1 MSGPEKEPLQQQ
13 PGGYPPPQA
22 GYPPPQDAGYPPPQG
37 GYPPPQQGYP
47 PPQAP
52 GGPPVPPGLP
62 GVLPA
67 GQQPPPN
74 CPPGLE
80 YLTQIDQLLVH
91 QQVELLEAFTGFETA
106 NKYIVK
112 NTLGQQV
119 YFAAEDSDCCTRNC
133 CGNARCFDMKILD
146 NTQRDIIHLSRPLR
160 CTSCWFPCCLQKL
173 EVSSPPGTVIGYVKQ
188 SWSVCFPKFTIEN
201 EREETILRID
211 GPLCTWNM
219 CGDVEFDV
227 MSADGSTKVGKIS
240 KQWTGLVK
248 EYFTDADN
256 FGVSFPMDLDVRM
269 KAVTLAACFLIDFMF
284 FEQKKKD
291 DDDEKKGFAKIR

>member
-1 MSGPEKEPLQQQ
+1 MQKDIGRTAYSVLYKPLQQQ

-37 GYPPPQQGYP
+37 GYPPLSRVIHHHRHQEVLLYP
-47 PPQAP
+47 RPTGSTTSRPTATSK
-52 GGPPVPPGLP
+52 L
-62 GVLPA
+62 
-67 GQQPPPN
+67 
-74 CPPGLE
+74 PPGLE

-188 SWSVCFPKFTIEN
+188 SWSVCFQSLRLRMN
-201 EREETILRID
+201 EKRPFSVSTVRSVP
-211 GPLCTWNM
+211 GNM
-219 CGDVEFDV
+219 WRCG
-227 MSADGSTKVGKIS
+227 I
-240 KQWTGLVK
+240 
-248 EYFTDADN
+248 
-256 FGVSFPMDLDVRM
+256 
-269 KAVTLAACFLIDFMF
+269 
-284 FEQKKKD
+284 
-291 DDDEKKGFAKIR
+291 